1 MVSFVSQLSG
11 QMVGLLSRSAKSVP
25 GRLVPADFGCV
36 LMRSSSACATEGAL
50 WYVDEQS
57 SMHDDVQLR
66 ESAEATAVLRSQHTE
81 AGLVNK
87 RLTEQ
92 VAEICAGPMHGLA
105 PLSLDVYTSNRHLTS
120 HCMGQAVG
128 PHGRCMLQK
137 PPVSLFWL
145 CMIGVGVCSCVIQ

>member
-1 MVSFVSQLSG
+1 
-11 QMVGLLSRSAKSVP
+11 MVGLLSRSAKSVP

-66 ESAEATAVLRSQHTE
+66 ESAEATAVLRSQHAE

-92 VAEICAGPMHGLA
+92 VAEICAVLIGAFLM
-105 PLSLDVYTSNRHLTS
+105 R
-120 HCMGQAVG
+120 
-128 PHGRCMLQK
+128 
-137 PPVSLFWL
+137 
-145 CMIGVGVCSCVIQ
+145 GVGARPCLPSVQHPAKQSTRNL